1 MRLDRYF
8 SRKRVLELDSETLEG
23 CLKELVKVSV
33 ESFKD
38 LSRKRNLL
46 AGLLQRENT
55 MTTYLGHGVA
65 LPHLRVKMNRRYV
78 FAVGRS
84 KKGIQYEG
92 PKKEEKV
99 HLIILLLARESAKNY
114 LNVLAAVARLVK
126 ATG

>member
-1 MRLDRYF
+1 
-8 SRKRVLELDSETLEG
+8 
-23 CLKELVKVSV
+23 
-33 ESFKD
+33 
-38 LSRKRNLL
+38 
-46 AGLLQRENT
+46 

-126 ATG
+126 DKSFIDNLIEAEDTNELCDRLMVRVRWAAIYEG

>member
-8 SRKRVLELDSETLEG
+8 SRKRVLELESGTLEG

-38 LSRKRNLL
+38 LSRKKNLL

-78 FAVGRS
+78 FAVG
-84 KKGIQYEG
+84 
-92 PKKEEKV
+92 
-99 HLIILLLARESAKNY
+99 
-114 LNVLAAVARLVK
+114 
-126 ATG
+126 

>member
-8 SRKRVLELDSETLEG
+8 SRKRVLELESGTLEG
-23 CLKELVKVSV
+23 CLKELGKVSV

-38 LSRKRNLL
+38 LNRKKNLL

-84 KKGIQYEG
+84 KKLS
-92 PKKEEKV
+92 
-99 HLIILLLARESAKNY
+99 LIHI
-114 LNVLAAVARLVK
+114 
-126 ATG
+126 